1 MGSYFLLFLEKNRI
15 FKMKG
20 LMEVC
25 MAEIIS
31 GADTSLVGITTPPP
45 RRETVTVPQEAPEPS
60 GEEIQ
65 PAPLPPYQGT
75 RIDEEM

>member
-1 MGSYFLLFLEKNRI
+1 
-15 FKMKG
+15 
-20 LMEVC
+20 

-45 RRETVTVPQEAPEPS
+45 PRETVTVPQEAPEPS

-75 RIDEEM
+75 RIDEEV